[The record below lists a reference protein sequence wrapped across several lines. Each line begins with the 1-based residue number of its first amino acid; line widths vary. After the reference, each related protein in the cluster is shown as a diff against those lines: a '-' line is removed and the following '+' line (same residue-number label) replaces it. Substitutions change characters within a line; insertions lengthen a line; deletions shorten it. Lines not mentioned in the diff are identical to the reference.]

1 LAVAGYATVA
11 IDHPLHGERGF
22 DVNGDGELDITATGP
37 ANATTYM
44 NLSSLLTTRDNL
56 RQSITDLVS
65 LRVSLNNFM
74 AADGEQIDGT
84 DVHFIG
90 HSLGAIAG
98 TGFTALANTSFGE
111 GHPLSAID
119 GMFSVQASSLGM
131 PGGSLA
137 NFLLASESFGP
148 TIKASLLYS
157 SNAEF
162 KAAADQAIA
171 GGATLEQFYAG
182 FMEQAPAE
190 QVAQIN
196 ATFEQFAFAAQ
207 TVVDSGDP
215 VNYAS
220 DVVASETPVFMIEAI
235 GDAVIPN
242 AVENKPL
249 AGTEPLAALLGLEG
263 ISTTTTS
270 EDGTPVRG
278 IVLFGGDAEHGS
290 LVDAG
295 PSAAVTAEM
304 QQQIAFWF
312 ASDMMQLPISNEDLV
327 E

>member
-1 LAVAGYATVA
+1 
-11 IDHPLHGERGF
+11 
-22 DVNGDGELDITATGP
+22 
-37 ANATTYM
+37 
-44 NLSSLLTTRDNL
+44 
-56 RQSITDLVS
+56 
-65 LRVSLNNFM
+65 
-74 AADGEQIDGT
+74 
-84 DVHFIG
+84 
-90 HSLGAIAG
+90 
-98 TGFTALANTSFGE
+98 
-111 GHPLSAID
+111 
-119 GMFSVQASSLGM
+119 M

-137 NFLLASESFGP
+137 NFLLASDSFGP
-148 TIKASLLYS
+148 TIKATLLYS

-182 FMEQAPAE
+182 FMEQASAE

-220 DVVASETPVFMIEAI
+220 GVVASETPVFMIEAI
-235 GDAVIPN
+235 GDSVIPN

-249 AGTEPLAALLGLEG
+249 AGTEPLATLLGLEG
-263 ISTTTTS
+263 ISSTTTS
-270 EDGTPVRG
+270 EDGTPVSG
-278 IVLFGGDAEHGS
+278 IVRFGGDAEHGS
-290 LVDAG
+290 LVDS
-295 PSAAVTAEM
+295 SASGAVTAEM

-312 ASDMMQLPISNEDLV
+312 ASDMMQLPVTNEEVV

>member
-1 LAVAGYATVA
+1 
-11 IDHPLHGERGF
+11 
-22 DVNGDGELDITATGP
+22 
-37 ANATTYM
+37 
-44 NLSSLLTTRDNL
+44 
-56 RQSITDLVS
+56 
-65 LRVSLNNFM
+65 
-74 AADGEQIDGT
+74 
-84 DVHFIG
+84 
-90 HSLGAIAG
+90 
-98 TGFTALANTSFGE
+98 
-111 GHPLSAID
+111 
-119 GMFSVQASSLGM
+119 
-131 PGGSLA
+131 
-137 NFLLASESFGP
+137 
-148 TIKASLLYS
+148 
-157 SNAEF
+157 
-162 KAAADQAIA
+162 
-171 GGATLEQFYAG
+171 
-182 FMEQAPAE
+182 MEQAPAE

-249 AGTEPLAALLGLEG
+249 AGTEPLAALLGLES
-263 ISTTTTS
+263 ISETTTN
-270 EDGTPVRG
+270 DGNPVSG
-278 IVLFGGDAEHGS
+278 IVRFGGDAEHGS